1 MADRQCVDQ
10 EEEGEQPKYKEWAN
24 NPRCPD
30 VGNPASCRGATN
42 KRPVKY
48 KETQCLVMDH

>member
-42 KRPVKY
+42 KYQLSITKHGV
-48 KETQCLVMDH
+48 VMDH